1 MGSGGRNRERQN
13 YWDQQ
18 AQQQNAA
25 ITQVDPLEQAY
36 RQRQQNVLNWENQ
49 PGHDIRDM
57 PGMSDAIQIGQ
68 AALARANQERQGRG
82 AINLADPSQSGYA
95 QQLHEQKQNELG
107 QEVGAGLENA
117 RAQIHAEATGSVLP
131 LSQMNFQR
139 RQAQLGNSAQMFGMW
154 NQRQSR
160 NWWDYLKDTV
170 TMVSQLGRAGAG
182 AAGG

>member
-1 MGSGGRNRERQN
+1 MGSGGRNRNQQN
-13 YWDQQ
+13 AWNETVR
-18 AQQQNAA
+18 QQNAA

-160 NWWDYLKDTV
+160 NWWDYLTQTV
-170 TMVSQLGRAGAG
+170 GMVQGFMHPGMP
-182 AAGG
+182 GGG